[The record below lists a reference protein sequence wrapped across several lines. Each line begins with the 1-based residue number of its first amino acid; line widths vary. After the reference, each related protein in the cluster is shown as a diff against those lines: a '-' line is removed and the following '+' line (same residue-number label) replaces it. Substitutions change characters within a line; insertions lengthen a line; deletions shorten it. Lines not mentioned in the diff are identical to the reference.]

1 MASIPLPSY
10 LTKTDIQALMEACIK
25 FYAVEL
31 LGEGYR
37 GYLVTSWQI
46 PRLGFK
52 WKSSLGFFKD
62 ISQITDQDNI
72 KKAYNVLAGWER
84 EAPDT
89 LLAPAET
96 QEVSETVPQNLNELV
111 EALEKA
117 KSQEEKSALIK
128 SYQTLRAATPVAP
141 AVSVTETA
149 TAEEAGIKISPKALK
164 FFEQSLGKAAG
175 APFKLVTFF
184 SSPKFLSETPQA
196 KKALASSVSLPKITR
211 RAESLPESEKRQLL
225 KLVENLHQAEFSF
238 FAQTKLS
245 RRIFSVRE
253 ITILMGPEVG
263 LAQGEVAVLIQ
274 GGAPPGKKPSLL
286 GQVFGGIAQKAIS
299 KAATKAATS
308 ALTKAGIS
316 VTSEAAAATIG
327 QVAIPIPGV
336 GVLIGLVVGW
346 LVDKVLGPLIDKITD
361 FVSQNKWV
369 LAIPFVTAGLF
380 LGLPLLTVGGLIM
393 GGLLLAGGAGLTLSS
408 AVTGISGVLTSI
420 LSLAVTSIATPLIV
434 ILISIP
440 LIVVI
445 ILFIINSGAYI
456 VPPKPGVSG
465 AIESPYIGVEK
476 EIVKVLDKN
485 NKEINIETE
494 EISNDRLPIKVSY
507 KVNVK
512 AKKGTLTNITFEN
525 SCRVTKDGPPPTC
538 TAPTPSETP
547 DLISPVEDF
556 VFEYEK
562 DYEPPGYQDS
572 FVADVFTVTAD
583 APEQKGAVAATSAV
597 VKIGEPPEECPAEW
611 PIDSGY
617 ITQGAYT
624 PSNYSHHSIEAID
637 IGANLRPT
645 FAGHSGIVTKAGKSS
660 CIGNYIEIQS
670 SCEGRS
676 FVSQY
681 AHLEGLGVKT
691 GQEVIMGQT
700 IGLSGNTGSCT
711 NGPHLHYRF
720 KYVPGGNPSFP
731 DNPPYMMKP
740 YIPKNV
746 FRGCTNSGSCG
757 VSI

>member
-1 MASIPLPSY
+1 
-10 LTKTDIQALMEACIK
+10 MEACIK

-62 ISQITDQDNI
+62 ISQITGQGNI
-72 KKAYNVLAGWER
+72 KKAYNVLAGWEK
-84 EAPDT
+84 EAPDV
-89 LLAPAET
+89 LLAPTET
-96 QEVSETVPQNLNELV
+96 QEVSETVPRNLDELV

-117 KSQEEKSALIK
+117 KSQEEKSALIR
-128 SYQTLRAATPVAP
+128 SYQAFKAASPATPEALVAEA
-141 AVSVTETA
+141 AV
-149 TAEEAGIKISPKALK
+149 AEGVGIKITPEALK
-164 FFEQSLGKAAG
+164 FFEQSLGKTAG
-175 APFKLVTFF
+175 APFKLISFF
-184 SSPKFLSETPQA
+184 SSPKFLSDTPQT
-196 KKALASSVSLPKITR
+196 KKALASATSLPKIAKK
-211 RAESLPESEKRQLL
+211 AEALPESERRRLL
-225 KLVENLHQAEFSF
+225 ELVENLRQAEFSF

-263 LAQGEVAVLIQ
+263 LAQGEVAALVQ

-286 GQVFGGIAQKAIS
+286 GRLFGGIAQKAIS
-299 KAATKAATS
+299 KTATKAVTS

-316 VTSEAAAATIG
+316 ITSEAAAATIG
-327 QVAIPIPGV
+327 QVVFPIPGV
-336 GVLIGLVVGW
+336 GVVIGLIVNW
-346 LVDKVLGPLIDKITD
+346 LIDKGKDLLSWLKRNAPKVAIGLGALLFGGG
-361 FVSQNKWV
+361 FVLQSTI
-369 LAIPFVTAGLF
+369 L
-380 LGLPLLTVGGLIM
+380 M
-393 GGLLLAGGAGLTLSS
+393 GAGGALAAGGFVGQAGGVGPALSN
-408 AVTGISGVLTSI
+408 AATGVFGALTSI
-420 LSLAVTSIATPLIV
+420 LSLAVASIATPLIV
-434 ILISIP
+434 ALISIP
-440 LIVVI
+440 VIVAI

-525 SCRVTKDGPPPTC
+525 ICRVTKDGPPPTC
-538 TAPTPSETP
+538 TVPTPSETP
-547 DLISPVEDF
+547 DFISPVEDF

-562 DYEPPGYQDS
+562 DYKPPDYQDT
-572 FVADVFTVTAD
+572 FVADIFTVTAD

-597 VKIGEPPEECPAEW
+597 VKVGEPPEECPHEW

-624 PSNYSHHSIEAID
+624 PSGYSHHSMEAID

-645 FAGHSGIVTKAGKSS
+645 FAGHSGIVTKAEHSS
-660 CIGNYIEIQS
+660 CLGNYIEIQS
-670 SCEGRS
+670 ICEGKS

-691 GQEVIMGQT
+691 GQEVVMGQT
-700 IGLSGNTGSCT
+700 IGLSGNTGSRNCT
-711 NGPHLHYRF
+711 SGPHLHYRF
-720 KYVPGGNPSFP
+720 KYVPSGNPSFP
-731 DNPPYMMKP
+731 ENPPYMMKT
-740 YIPKNV
+740 YIPENV
-746 FRGCTNSGSCG
+746 RRGCTNSGSCG